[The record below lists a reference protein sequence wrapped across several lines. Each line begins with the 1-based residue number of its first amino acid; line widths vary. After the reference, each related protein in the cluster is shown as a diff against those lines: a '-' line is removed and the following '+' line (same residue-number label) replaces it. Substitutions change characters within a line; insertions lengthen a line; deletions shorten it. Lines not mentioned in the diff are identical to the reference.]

1 MAEVQSLW
9 KLSKVF
15 HLEAEETNGT
25 TPPPTALNSEPGLS
39 SGSCMPAVEK
49 NLPLGEPIWGNRIET
64 IPNDSIW

>member
-39 SGSCMPAVEK
+39 SGSCMPAVGEK
-49 NLPLGEPIWGNRIET
+49 PTDWGEPI
-64 IPNDSIW
+64 